1 MIGAVGIGGEV
12 AVAVRVA
19 QGLYMWTEEGA
30 TITPARG
37 ASARCAKD
45 LVF

>member
-19 QGLYMWTEEGA
+19 QGLYMWTEEGGNNHTCERSQRA
-30 TITPARG
+30 LR
-37 ASARCAKD
+37 
-45 LVF
+45 